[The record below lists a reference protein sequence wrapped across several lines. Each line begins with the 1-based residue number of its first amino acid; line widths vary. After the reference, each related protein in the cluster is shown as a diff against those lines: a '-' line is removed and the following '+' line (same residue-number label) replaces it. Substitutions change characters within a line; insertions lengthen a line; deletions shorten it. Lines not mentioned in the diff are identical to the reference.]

1 MVERS
6 SGSQIFMVTLKDTTV
21 AKAKQI
27 FGIYPKSGQSQIV
40 HYRNPD
46 NVPLAEIKTSE

>member
-6 SGSQIFMVTLKDTTV
+6 GGSQILMVTLKDTTV
-21 AKAKQI
+21 AKATQI

-40 HYRNPD
+40 HYNNPE
-46 NVPLAEIKTSE
+46 NVPLAQIKTSQ